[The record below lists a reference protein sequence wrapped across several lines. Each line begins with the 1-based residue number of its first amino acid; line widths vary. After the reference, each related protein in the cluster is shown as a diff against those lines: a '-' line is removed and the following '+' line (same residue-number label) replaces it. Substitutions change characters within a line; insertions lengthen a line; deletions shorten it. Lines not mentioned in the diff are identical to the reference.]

1 MCCSLG
7 ILGLIKKV
15 EANFLEYR
23 KFYIGGCGSTQLM
36 YLLYSVAAVL
46 QLIILLMLRT
56 DLDRTGHSYSVE
68 PSHITYFDLTRSA
81 PSGDVKE
88 PLVPLPRGR
97 VGKAVRG
104 VRPSP
109 GLHIPQQ
116 IVVEA
121 RFTHPFL
128 PSQNHLVH
136 RRRSGCHVC
145 SAVSYG

>member
-1 MCCSLG
+1 VWLDT
-7 ILGLIKKV
+7 
-15 EANFLEYR
+15 E
-23 KFYIGGCGSTQLM
+23 LM
-36 YLLYSVAAVL
+36 YLLYSVSAVL
-46 QLIILLMLRT
+46 QLIIFNIILLMLRT

-68 PSHITYFDLTRSA
+68 PSHITYFDLTRST
-81 PSGDVKE
+81 PSWDIKE

-121 RFTHPFL
+121 RFAHPFL

-136 RRRSGCHVC
+136 RRRSGSHVC
-145 SAVSYG
+145 SAVTHG